1 MEFLK
6 AIAYMVL
13 GIVVLFGSIVFLL
26 SLSVAWPVL
35 LVLLL
40 FGLPFLICG
49 VLAGKSGK
57 KQKEKED

>member
-6 AIAYMVL
+6 ALVYMVL
-13 GIVVLFGSIVFLL
+13 GIVILFGSIILL
-26 SLSVAWPVL
+26 ISLSVAWPVI

-40 FGLPFLICG
+40 IGLPFLICG

-57 KQKEKED
+57 KEKED